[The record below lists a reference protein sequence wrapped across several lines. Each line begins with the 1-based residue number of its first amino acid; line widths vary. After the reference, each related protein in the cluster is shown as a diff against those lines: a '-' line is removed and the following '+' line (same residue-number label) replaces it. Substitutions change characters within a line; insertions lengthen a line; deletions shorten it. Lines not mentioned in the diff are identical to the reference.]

1 MPEVSLNSEVDILG
15 LLMKISND
23 VSSIKTDF
31 NNLKDNQIKERSEIN
46 KEILSV
52 QEDCQREIKTVEN
65 TLMNRMNTLQTVQNT
80 LVGEVDMLKHS
91 EESKDAHKWRTVI
104 SFVLTALG
112 GMIIAK
118 LPDILSYLVF
128 LSATKGGS

>member
-31 NNLKDNQIKERSEIN
+31 NNLKDNQIKERTEIN

-52 QEDCQREIKTVEN
+52 REDCQRDLKSIEN

-80 LVGEVDMLKHS
+80 LVGEVDTLKHA
-91 EESKDAHKWRTVI
+91 EESKYAHKWKTVV
-104 SFVLTALG
+104 SFVLTAFG
-112 GMIIAK
+112 GMVVAK
-118 LPDILSYLVF
+118 LPDILSYIFF
-128 LSATKGGS
+128 LSASKGGN